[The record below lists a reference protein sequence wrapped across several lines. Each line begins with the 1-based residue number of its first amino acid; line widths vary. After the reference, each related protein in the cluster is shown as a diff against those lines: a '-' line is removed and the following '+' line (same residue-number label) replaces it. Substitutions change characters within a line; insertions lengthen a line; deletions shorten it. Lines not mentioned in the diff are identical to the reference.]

1 MTAPSSFSIEQQI
14 LMIGARQWHRAR
26 HLRLPVQPCL
36 HRQLARLG
44 CEQLAPACDSLMRL
58 AELLLGH
65 PFRSGEGIILSE
77 DEWRLLDLVEG
88 REHALVHEC
97 SAALARAFDHAARSF
112 TIMVAMAIDA
122 GAGRNIASPAPSI
135 SPANA

>member
-1 MTAPSSFSIEQQI
+1 VAA
-14 LMIGARQWHRAR
+14 ARPRR
-26 HLRLPVQPCL
+26 
-36 HRQLARLG
+36 
-44 CEQLAPACDSLMRL
+44 
-58 AELLLGH
+58 
-65 PFRSGEGIILSE
+65 
-77 DEWRLLDLVEG
+77 G

-97 SAALARAFDHAARSF
+97 SAALGRAFGHAARSF